1 MMEIIIDNRENS
13 LIKLLEE
20 NKKVFIKKNLEIGDI
35 QFIEN
40 DKLIYIVERKTIND
54 LGASI
59 KDGRYKE
66 QKIRLLSNHS
76 NNIYYI
82 IEGNIDD
89 CNTLNRKALLG
100 SIINMSFRDN
110 IKVISSNNIKDTYD
124 IILQIRRKYDEGKFK
139 EIESS
144 TDNYVSSIKMNK
156 KENMSK
162 ELCNIVQLATIP
174 GVSQKISKIILEK
187 YGSMSNLIEE
197 YKKTDN
203 LLLADISLGKRK
215 IGKVLSIKIY
225 DYLI

>member
-1 MMEIIIDNRENS
+1 MEIIIDNRENS

-20 NKKVFIKKNLEIGDI
+20 NKEVFIKKNLEIGDI

-66 QKIRLLSNHS
+66 QKMRLLSNHS

-139 EIESS
+139 KIENS

-203 LLLADISLGKRK
+203 LLLANISLGKRK

>member
-1 MMEIIIDNRENS
+1 MEIIIDNRENS

-20 NKKVFIKKNLEIGDI
+20 NKIVFIKKNLEIGDI

-66 QKIRLLSNHS
+66 QKMRLLSNHS

>member
-1 MMEIIIDNRENS
+1 MEIIIDNRENS

-20 NKKVFIKKNLEIGDI
+20 NNIIFVRKNLEIGDI

-40 DKLIYIVERKTIND
+40 DKLIYIIERKTIND

-66 QKIRLLSNHS
+66 QKMRLLSNHS
-76 NNIYYI
+76 DNIYYI

-110 IKVISSNNIKDTYD
+110 IKVINSNNIKDTYD
-124 IILQIRRKYDEGKFK
+124 IILQIQKKYNDGKFK
-139 EIESS
+139 KVE
-144 TDNYVSSIKMNK
+144 TTQDNYISSIKTNK
-156 KENMSK
+156 KENMSRD
-162 ELCNIVQLATIP
+162 LCNIIQLATIP
-174 GVSQKISKIILEK
+174 GVSQNISKIIMQK
-187 YGSMSNLIEE
+187 YGSLSNLIEE
-197 YKKTDN
+197 YKKNDN

-215 IGKVLSIKIY
+215 IGKILSIKIY

>member
-20 NKKVFIKKNLEIGDI
+20 NKIVFIKKNLEIGDI

-40 DKLIYIVERKTIND
+40 NKIIYILERKTIND

-66 QKIRLLSNHS
+66 QKMRLLSNHTD
-76 NNIYYI
+76 NIYYI
-82 IEGNIDD
+82 IEGNIDE

-124 IILQIRRKYDEGKFK
+124 IIIQIQKKYNDGKFK
-139 EIESS
+139 KIE
-144 TDNYVSSIKMNK
+144 TTQDNYISSIKTNK
-156 KENMSK
+156 KENMNK
-162 ELCNIVQLATIP
+162 ELCNIIQLATIP
-174 GVSQKISKIILEK
+174 GVSQNISKIIMEK
-187 YGSMSNLIEE
+187 YGTLSNLIEE

-203 LLLADISLGKRK
+203 LLLSDISLGKRK

-225 DYLI
+225 DYLV

>member
-1 MMEIIIDNRENS
+1 MEIIIDNRENN
-13 LIKLLEE
+13 LIKLFEE
-20 NKKVFIKKNLEIGDI
+20 NNIKCIKKNLEIGDI

-40 DKLIYIVERKTIND
+40 DKIIYILERKTIND

-66 QKIRLLSNHS
+66 QKMRLLSNHS
-76 NNIYYI
+76 DNIYYI

-89 CNTLNRKALLG
+89 CNTLNRKALMG

-124 IILQIRRKYDEGKFK
+124 IIVQIQKKYNEGKFK
-139 EIESS
+139 KIE
-144 TDNYVSSIKMNK
+144 TTQDNYISTIKTNK
-156 KENMSK
+156 KENMNK
-162 ELCNIVQLATIP
+162 ELCNIIQLATIP
-174 GVSQKISKIILEK
+174 GVSQNISKIIMEK
-187 YGSMSNLIEE
+187 YETLSNLIEE
-197 YKKTDN
+197 YKKNDN

-215 IGKVLSIKIY
+215 IGKVLSTKIY

>member
-1 MMEIIIDNRENS
+1 MEIIIDNRENS

-20 NKKVFIKKNLEIGDI
+20 NKILFIKKNLEIGDI

-40 DKLIYIVERKTIND
+40 DKIIYILERKTIND

-66 QKIRLLSNHS
+66 QKMRLLSNHS

-187 YGSMSNLIEE
+187 YGSISNLIEE

>member
-1 MMEIIIDNRENS
+1 MKIIIDNRENS

-20 NKKVFIKKNLEIGDI
+20 NNEVFIKKNLEIGDI

-66 QKIRLLSNHS
+66 QKMRLLSNNN

-139 EIESS
+139 EVENSK
-144 TDNYVSSIKMNK
+144 DNYVSSIKMNK

-162 ELCNIVQLATIP
+162 EICNIVQLATIP

-187 YGSMSNLIEE
+187 YETLSNLIEE
-197 YKKTDN
+197 YKKNDN

>member
-1 MMEIIIDNRENS
+1 MEIIIDNRENS

-20 NKKVFIKKNLEIGDI
+20 NKEVFIKKNLEIGDI

-66 QKIRLLSNHS
+66 QKMRLLSNHS

-139 EIESS
+139 KIENS

-187 YGSMSNLIEE
+187 YGSISNLIEE

>member
-1 MMEIIIDNRENS
+1 MEIIIDNRENS

-20 NKKVFIKKNLEIGDI
+20 NKEVFIKKNLEIGDI

-66 QKIRLLSNHS
+66 QKMRLLSNHS

-124 IILQIRRKYDEGKFK
+124 IILQIRRKYNEGKFK

-162 ELCNIVQLATIP
+162 EICNIVQLATIP

>member
-1 MMEIIIDNRENS
+1 MEIIIDNRENS

-20 NKKVFIKKNLEIGDI
+20 NNEIFIKKNLEIGDI
-35 QFIEN
+35 QYIEN
-40 DKLIYIVERKTIND
+40 DKLIYIIERKTIND

-66 QKIRLLSNHS
+66 QKMRLLSNHS

-110 IKVISSNNIKDTYD
+110 IKVINSNNIKDTYD
-124 IILQIRRKYDEGKFK
+124 IIIQIRRKYNEGKFK
-139 EIESS
+139 EVESS
-144 TDNYVSSIKMNK
+144 TDNYVSTIKMNK

-162 ELCNIVQLATIP
+162 EICNIVQLATIP
-174 GVSQKISKIILEK
+174 GVSQKISKIIIEK
-187 YGSMSNLIEE
+187 YETLSNLIEE
-197 YKKTDN
+197 YKKNDN

-215 IGKVLSIKIY
+215 IGKVLSTKIY

>member
-1 MMEIIIDNRENS
+1 MEIIIDNRENS

-20 NKKVFIKKNLEIGDI
+20 NNEIFIKKNLEIGDI
-35 QFIEN
+35 QYIEN
-40 DKLIYIVERKTIND
+40 DKLIYIIERKTIND

-66 QKIRLLSNHS
+66 QKMRLLSNHS

-110 IKVISSNNIKDTYD
+110 IKVINSNNIKDTYD
-124 IILQIRRKYDEGKFK
+124 IIIQIRRKYNEGKFK
-139 EIESS
+139 EVESS
-144 TDNYVSSIKMNK
+144 TDNYVSTIKMNK

-162 ELCNIVQLATIP
+162 EICNIVQLATIP
-174 GVSQKISKIILEK
+174 GVSQKISKIIIEK
-187 YGSMSNLIEE
+187 YETLSNLIEE
-197 YKKTDN
+197 YKKNDN
-203 LLLADISLGKRK
+203 LLLADISLRKRK
-215 IGKVLSIKIY
+215 IGKVLSTKIY
-225 DYLI
+225 DFLI

>member
-1 MMEIIIDNRENS
+1 MEIIIDNRENS

-20 NKKVFIKKNLEIGDI
+20 NNETFIKKNLEIGDI
-35 QFIEN
+35 QYIEN
-40 DKLIYIVERKTIND
+40 DKLIYIIERKTIND

-66 QKIRLLSNHS
+66 QKMRLLSNHS

-110 IKVISSNNIKDTYD
+110 IKVINSNNIKDTYD
-124 IILQIRRKYDEGKFK
+124 IIIQIRRKYNEGKFK
-139 EIESS
+139 EVESS

-162 ELCNIVQLATIP
+162 EICNIVQLATIP
-174 GVSQKISKIILEK
+174 GVSQKISKIIIEK
-187 YGSMSNLIEE
+187 YETLSNLIEE
-197 YKKTDN
+197 YKKNDN

-215 IGKVLSIKIY
+215 IGKVLSTKIY

>member
-1 MMEIIIDNRENS
+1 MEIIIDNRENS

-20 NKKVFIKKNLEIGDI
+20 NNETFIKKNLEIGDI
-35 QFIEN
+35 QYIEN
-40 DKLIYIVERKTIND
+40 DKLIYIIERKTIND

-66 QKIRLLSNHS
+66 QKMRLLSNHS

-110 IKVISSNNIKDTYD
+110 IKVINSNNIKDTYD
-124 IILQIRRKYDEGKFK
+124 IIIQIRRKYNEGKFK
-139 EIESS
+139 EVESS

-162 ELCNIVQLATIP
+162 EICNIVQLATIP
-174 GVSQKISKIILEK
+174 GVSQKISKIIIEK
-187 YGSMSNLIEE
+187 YDTLSNLIEE
-197 YKKTDN
+197 YKKNNN

-215 IGKVLSIKIY
+215 IGKVLSTKIY

>member
-1 MMEIIIDNRENS
+1 MEIIIDNRENS

-20 NKKVFIKKNLEIGDI
+20 NNETFIKKNLEIGDI
-35 QFIEN
+35 QYIEN
-40 DKLIYIVERKTIND
+40 DKLIYIIERKTIND

-66 QKIRLLSNHS
+66 QKMRLLSNHS

-110 IKVISSNNIKDTYD
+110 IKVINSNNIKDTYD
-124 IILQIRRKYDEGKFK
+124 IIIQIRRKYNEGKFK
-139 EIESS
+139 EVESS

-162 ELCNIVQLATIP
+162 EICNIVQLATIP
-174 GVSQKISKIILEK
+174 GVSQKISKIIIEK
-187 YGSMSNLIEE
+187 YETLSNLIEE
-197 YKKTDN
+197 YKKNDN

-215 IGKVLSIKIY
+215 IGKVLSVKIY

>member
-1 MMEIIIDNRENS
+1 MEIIIDNRENS

-20 NKKVFIKKNLEIGDI
+20 NNETFIKKNLEIGDI
-35 QFIEN
+35 QYIEN
-40 DKLIYIVERKTIND
+40 DKLIYIIERKTIND

-66 QKIRLLSNHS
+66 QKMRLLSNHS

-110 IKVISSNNIKDTYD
+110 IKVINSNNIKDTYD
-124 IILQIRRKYDEGKFK
+124 IIIQIRRKYNEGKFK
-139 EIESS
+139 EVESS

-162 ELCNIVQLATIP
+162 EICNIVQLATIP
-174 GVSQKISKIILEK
+174 GVSQKISKIIIEK
-187 YGSMSNLIEE
+187 YETLSNLIEE
-197 YKKTDN
+197 YKKNDN

-215 IGKVLSIKIY
+215 IGKVLSTKIY
-225 DYLI
+225 DFLI

>member
-1 MMEIIIDNRENS
+1 MEIIIDNRENS

-20 NKKVFIKKNLEIGDI
+20 NNEIFIKKNLEIGDI
-35 QFIEN
+35 QYIEN
-40 DKLIYIVERKTIND
+40 DKLIYIIERKTIND

-66 QKIRLLSNHS
+66 QKMRLLSNHS

-110 IKVISSNNIKDTYD
+110 IKVINSNNIKDTYD
-124 IILQIRRKYDEGKFK
+124 IIIQIRRKYNEGKFK
-139 EIESS
+139 EVESS
-144 TDNYVSSIKMNK
+144 TDNYVSTIKMNK

-162 ELCNIVQLATIP
+162 EICNIVQLATIP
-174 GVSQKISKIILEK
+174 GVSQKISKIIIEK
-187 YGSMSNLIEE
+187 YETLSNLIEE
-197 YKKTDN
+197 YKKNDN

>member
-1 MMEIIIDNRENS
+1 MEIIIDNRENN

-20 NKKVFIKKNLEIGDI
+20 NNIKCIKKNLEIGDI

-40 DKLIYIVERKTIND
+40 DKIIYILERKTIND

-66 QKIRLLSNHS
+66 QKMRLLSNHS
-76 NNIYYI
+76 DNIYYI

-89 CNTLNRKALLG
+89 CNTLNRKALMG

-124 IILQIRRKYDEGKFK
+124 IIIQIQKKYNEGKFK
-139 EIESS
+139 KIE
-144 TDNYVSSIKMNK
+144 TTQDNYISTIKTNK
-156 KENMSK
+156 KENMNK
-162 ELCNIVQLATIP
+162 ELCNIIQLATIP
-174 GVSQKISKIILEK
+174 GVSQNISKIIMEK
-187 YGSMSNLIEE
+187 YETLSNLIEE

-215 IGKVLSIKIY
+215 IGKVLSTKIY

>member
-1 MMEIIIDNRENS
+1 MEIIIDNRENG

-20 NKKVFIKKNLEIGDI
+20 KSIVFIKKNLEIGDI
-35 QFIEN
+35 QFLEN
-40 DKLIYIVERKTIND
+40 DEIIYIIERKTIND

-66 QKIRLLSNHS
+66 QKMRLLSNHS

-89 CNTLNRKALLG
+89 CTTLNRKALLG

-110 IKVISSNNIKDTYD
+110 IKVINSNNINDTYD
-124 IILQIRRKYDEGKFK
+124 IILQIQKKYNDGKFK
-139 EIESS
+139 KIE
-144 TDNYVSSIKMNK
+144 TTKDNYISAIKINK

-162 ELCNIVQLATIP
+162 ELCNIIQLATIP
-174 GVSQKISKIILEK
+174 GVSHKISKIIMEK
-187 YGSMSNLIEE
+187 YGSLNNLIGE
-197 YKKTDN
+197 YKENDN
-203 LLLADISLGKRK
+203 LLLVNISLGKRN
-215 IGKVLSIKIY
+215 IGKVLSMKIY

>member
-1 MMEIIIDNRENS
+1 MEIIIDNRENS

-20 NKKVFIKKNLEIGDI
+20 NNETFIKKNLEIGDI
-35 QFIEN
+35 QYIEN
-40 DKLIYIVERKTIND
+40 DKLIYIIERKTIND

-66 QKIRLLSNHS
+66 QKMRLLSNHS

-110 IKVISSNNIKDTYD
+110 IKVINSNNIKDTYD
-124 IILQIRRKYDEGKFK
+124 IIIQIRRKYNEGKFK
-139 EIESS
+139 EVESS

-162 ELCNIVQLATIP
+162 EICNIVQLATIP
-174 GVSQKISKIILEK
+174 GVSQKISKIIIEK
-187 YGSMSNLIEE
+187 YDTLSNLIEE
-197 YKKTDN
+197 YKKNDN

-215 IGKVLSIKIY
+215 IGKVLSTKIY